1 MQVAQ
6 NDVQVAHIDVKAELS
21 AGWFFM
27 TQPNPTREKL
37 NPTRPN
43 PRHTE
48 DFRTR
53 PDPTRKFPT
62 QPDPT
67 RETRQFSQPDPTR
80 PATNCDVTAIFVLFA
95 FAIII

>member
-1 MQVAQ
+1 MDSVFHRV
-6 NDVQVAHIDVKAELS
+6 DVRCL
-21 AGWFFM
+21 
-27 TQPNPTREKL
+27 TQSCPRVDFLWPNPTREKL

-43 PRHTE
+43 PGHTE